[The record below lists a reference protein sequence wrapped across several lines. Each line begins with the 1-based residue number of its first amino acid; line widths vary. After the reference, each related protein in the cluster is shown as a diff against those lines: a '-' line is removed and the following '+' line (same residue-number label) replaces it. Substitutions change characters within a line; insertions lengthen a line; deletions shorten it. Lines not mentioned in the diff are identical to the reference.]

1 MDSDRWKQIDSLLQ
15 AVLERPPEERD
26 SFLRQASAGDQALE
40 REVRSLL
47 VSQQQAG
54 SFLEN
59 PAMEAAAWA
68 LDGLSQQGS
77 DLSIGETVSHYRVG
91 GKLGGGGMGVVY
103 KAEDLELGRFVALK
117 FLPDELAQDAQSLE
131 RFRREARAASSL
143 NHPNICTIH
152 EIGRDGKLSFIVMEF
167 LDGTT
172 LKHRIASVPG
182 GSSIEIETLVSL
194 AIEIADALEA
204 AHSAGIIHRDIKPA
218 NIFVT
223 QRGHAKVLD
232 FGLAKVSSVLEHRTD
247 VQRTAGPTLT
257 IEAQLT
263 SPGGILGTVS
273 YMSPEQ
279 VRAKPLDQRTD
290 LFSFGVVLYEMATG
304 ELPFRGESPTV
315 IFDCILNRAPTPAM
329 RLNPELPAELGRIID
344 KCLEKD
350 RDLRYQ
356 HASEIRA
363 DLRRL
368 KRDSDSGRVHSGPT
382 TLAPTAVA
390 KRSKVISSVA
400 AAVLAVCAAA
410 YFYFQHKPKLTDKDT
425 IVLADFKNTTG
436 DPVFDGTLRQGLA
449 VQLEQSPFLG
459 LLSERRIQKELGLMV
474 QPADA
479 RLTPD
484 LARQVCER
492 TSSAAVLEGSIAS
505 LGTQY
510 VLGLTAKNCRTG
522 DVLDEEQVQAARKED
537 VLKALSQIAS
547 KFRTRVGESLA
558 TVEKHDTPLAEATTP
573 SLEALK
579 AYSTAVKIH
588 GRPAVPLYLRAIE
601 IDPKFSMAYAHL
613 GQVYGQLGE
622 SDLSA
627 ESIGKAYELRDRA
640 SDPEKFFLAFSYDF
654 RVTGD
659 LEKAQQNCELWS
671 ITYPRDPLPPAFLTV
686 IYDINGQ
693 HERAIDEGK
702 KTIQRDPDFP
712 LGYANLAFAYQNL
725 DRLGDEENAMQRA
738 SERKVTFSDF
748 WVMRYVIAFLRA
760 DAAGMERAV
769 TQGKSEAEDMLADNQ
784 ALALAY
790 SGRLQQARSMSR
802 RAVDLAQQAGQR
814 ESAALYETAAA
825 LQEAFS
831 GNAPAAIRNAT
842 AALALSKD
850 REVEY
855 GAAFALAIA
864 GDSAGSQTLG
874 DDLEKRF
881 GQDTSVKF
889 NYLPAL
895 RALLNLGEPAK
906 AIDLLQ
912 IAIPYELGTP
922 RCTIH
927 GYFGALYPVYVR
939 GLAYLAA
946 RQGAQ
951 AAAEFQKI
959 LDHRGIVASDPIG
972 ALAHL
977 QLGRALVISGDKAKA
992 KAAYQDFLTLGKD
1005 ADPGLPILKQAK
1017 AEYALLLTQS
1027 R

>member
-1 MDSDRWKQIDSLLQ
+1 MDSDRWKQVDSLLQ
-15 AVLERPPEERD
+15 AVLERPPQERD
-26 SFLRQASAGDQALE
+26 AFLRRASAGDQALE

-47 VSQQQAG
+47 KSQQQAG
-54 SFLEN
+54 SFLES
-59 PAMEAAAWA
+59 PALEMTAWA
-68 LDGLSQQGS
+68 QVNQNRQEIRDPL
-77 DLSIGETVSHYRVG
+77 IGETVSHYRLM

-103 KAEDLELGRFVALK
+103 QAEDLELGRFVALK
-117 FLPDELAQDAQSLE
+117 FLPEELAQNALSLE

-152 EIGRDGKLSFIVMEF
+152 EIGRAGELSFIVMEF

-172 LKHRIASVPG
+172 LKHRVASATPG
-182 GSSIEIETLVSL
+182 RSLEIETLVPL

-223 QRGHAKVLD
+223 KRGHAKVLD
-232 FGLAKVSSVLEHRTD
+232 FGLAKVSSFQEHRAD
-247 VQRTAGPTLT
+247 EPVTAGPILTLDS
-257 IEAQLT
+257 QLT
-263 SPGGILGTVS
+263 SPGSILGTVS

-304 ELPFRGESPTV
+304 QLPFRGDSPTT
-315 IFDCILNRAPTPAM
+315 IFDCILNRAPTPAV
-329 RLNPELPAELGRIID
+329 RLNPDLPKDLERIID

-356 HASEIRA
+356 HAADIRA
-363 DLRRL
+363 DLKRL
-368 KRDSDSGRVHSGPT
+368 KRDSDSGRVLASAEP
-382 TLAPTAVA
+382 LAPTAIA
-390 KRSKVISSVA
+390 TRWKVIVPA
-400 AAVLAVCAAA
+400 VAAVLCAAA
-410 YFYFQHKPKLTDKDT
+410 YFYFHPRPKLTDKDT
-425 IVLADFKNTTG
+425 IVLADFTNTTG

-459 LLSERRIQKELGLMV
+459 LLSEPRIQKELGLMV

-510 VLGLTAKNCRTG
+510 VLGLTAKNCG
-522 DVLDEEQVQAARKED
+522 NGEVLDEEQVQAARKED
-537 VLKALSQIAS
+537 VLRALSQIAS

-558 TVEKHDTPLAEATTP
+558 TIEKHNTPLAEATTP

-579 AYSTAVKIH
+579 AFSAAQKIH
-588 GRPAVPLYLRAIE
+588 GRPALALFQRAIG
-601 IDPKFSMAYAHL
+601 IDPKFAMAYAQL

-627 ESIGKAYELRDRA
+627 ESIGKAYEFRNRA
-640 SDPEKFFLAFSYDF
+640 SDREKFFLTLSYDF

-671 ITYPRDPLPPAFLTV
+671 STYPRDALPPAFLSV
-686 IYDINGQ
+686 IYDVNGQ
-693 HERAIDEGK
+693 HERALEEGR
-702 KTIQRDPDFP
+702 KTIERDPDFP
-712 LGYANLAFAYQNL
+712 LGYANLAFTYQNL
-725 DRLGDEENAMQRA
+725 DRLGDGEKTLLRA
-738 SERKVTFSDF
+738 SDRGVSFPDF

-760 DAAGMERAV
+760 DQTGMERTV

-784 ALALAY
+784 AFVLAY
-790 SGRLQQARSMSR
+790 SGRLQQARLLSQ
-802 RAVDLAQQAGQR
+802 RAVQLAQQAGQR
-814 ESAALYETAAA
+814 ESAALYQTGAA
-825 LQEAFS
+825 LQEGFS
-831 GNAPAAIRNAT
+831 GNAPAAIRSAT

-855 GAAFALAIA
+855 GAAFALALA
-864 GDSAGSQTLG
+864 EDSSQSQILA

-881 GQDTSVKF
+881 GEDTSVKF
-889 NYLPAL
+889 DYLPAL
-895 RALLNLGEPAK
+895 RALLNRGGPSR

-912 IAIPYELGTP
+912 ISVPFELGTP

-927 GYFGALYPVYVR
+927 GFFGALYPVYVR
-939 GLAYLAA
+939 GLAYLDA
-946 RQGAQ
+946 RQSAS

-977 QLGRALVISGDKAKA
+977 QLGRALALPGGDKIKA
-992 KAAYQDFLTLGKD
+992 RVAYQDFLTLWKD
-1005 ADPGLPILKQAK
+1005 ADSDIPIYRQAK
-1017 AEYALLLTQS
+1017 AEYAKL

>member
-1 MDSDRWKQIDSLLQ
+1 MDSDRWKQVDSLLQ

-26 SFLRQASAGDQALE
+26 AFLRQASAGDQALE
-40 REVRSLL
+40 SEVRSLL
-47 VSQQQAG
+47 MSQQQAG
-54 SFLEN
+54 SFLES
-59 PAMEAAAWA
+59 PAMEVAFHAQSGADSETSHLPA
-68 LDGLSQQGS
+68 
-77 DLSIGETVSHYRVG
+77 GETISHYRLA

-103 KAEDLELGRFVALK
+103 KAQDLELGRFVALK
-117 FLPDELAQDAQSLE
+117 FLPDELAQDPHSLE

-152 EIGRDGKLSFIVMEF
+152 EIGKAGELSFIVMEF

-172 LKHRIASVPG
+172 LKHRIASVSRG
-182 GSSIEIETLVSL
+182 RALEIETLVSL
-194 AIEIADALEA
+194 GIEIADALEA

-223 QRGHAKVLD
+223 NRGHAKVLD
-232 FGLAKVSSVLEHRTD
+232 FGLAKVSSVLDHPNDAPGT
-247 VQRTAGPTLT
+247 VGPTLT
-257 IEAQLT
+257 LEDQLT

-304 ELPFRGESPTV
+304 QLPFRGENSSN
-315 IFDCILNRAPTPAM
+315 IFDCILNRAPTPAV
-329 RLNPELPAELGRIID
+329 RLNPDLPGELGRIID

-363 DLRRL
+363 DLKRL
-368 KRDSDSGRVHSGPT
+368 KRDSDSLRVHGS
-382 TLAPTAVA
+382 TATVGSTGVA
-390 KRSKVISSVA
+390 KRLKVIISA
-400 AAVLAVCAAA
+400 LATVLAVCAAA
-410 YFYFQHKPKLTDKDT
+410 YFYFQHRPKLTDKDT
-425 IVLADFKNTTG
+425 IVLADFTNTTG
-436 DPVFDGTLRQGLA
+436 DAVFDGTLRQGLS
-449 VQLEQSPFLG
+449 VQLQQSPFLR
-459 LLSERRIQKELGLMV
+459 LVSDERIRKELGLMV

-492 TSSAAVLEGSIAS
+492 TSSAAVLEGSISS

-522 DVLDEEQVQAARKED
+522 DVLDEEQSQAARKED
-537 VLKALSQIAS
+537 VLRALSQIAS

-558 TVEKHDTPLAEATTP
+558 TIEKHDTPLAEATTL

-579 AYSTAVKIH
+579 TYSAAVKIH
-588 GRPAVPLYLRAIE
+588 GRPAVALYRRAIE
-601 IDPKFSMAYAHL
+601 IDPKFAMAYAHL

-627 ESIGKAYELRDRA
+627 QSISKAYELRDRT
-640 SDPEKFFLAFSYDF
+640 SDPEKFFLTLSYDF

-659 LEKAQQNCELWS
+659 LEKAQQNCESWS
-671 ITYPRDPLPPAFLTV
+671 ITYPRDAMPPAFLSV
-686 IYDINGQ
+686 IYDVNGQ
-693 HERAIDEGK
+693 HERAIDEGR
-702 KTIQRDPDFP
+702 KTVERDPDFP
-712 LGYANLAFAYQNL
+712 FGYANLAFTYQNL
-725 DRLGDEENAMQRA
+725 DRLGDEENTLQRA
-738 SERKVTFSDF
+738 FERKVTLPDF
-748 WVMRYVIAFLRA
+748 WAMRYVIGFLRA
-760 DAAGMERAV
+760 DQAGMERAV
-769 TQGKSEAEDMLADNQ
+769 TQGKSEGEDMLADNE
-784 ALALAY
+784 ALVLAY
-790 SGRLQQARSMSR
+790 SGRLHQARSMSQ
-802 RAVDLAQQAGQR
+802 RAVELAQQAGQR

-825 LQEAFS
+825 LQEAFF
-831 GNAPAAIRNAT
+831 GNAPEAIRSAT
-842 AALALSKD
+842 AALVLSKD
-850 REVEY
+850 REVDY
-855 GAAFALAIA
+855 GAAFALTLA
-864 GDSAGSQTLG
+864 GDSSRAQTLV

-881 GQDTSVKF
+881 GEDTSVRF

-927 GYFGALYPVYVR
+927 GYYGALYPVYVR

-946 RQGAQ
+946 RQGTQ
-951 AAAEFQKI
+951 ATAEFQKI

-977 QLGRALVISGDKAKA
+977 QLGRALVITGDKAKA
-992 KAAYQDFLTLGKD
+992 KAAYQDFLTLWKD

-1017 AEYALLLTQS
+1017 AEYALLFT
-1027 R
+1027 

>member
-1 MDSDRWKQIDSLLQ
+1 MNSDRWKQVDSLLQ

-26 SFLRQASAGDQALE
+26 AFLRHASAGDLALE

-47 VSQQQAG
+47 KSQQQAG
-54 SFLEN
+54 SFLES
-59 PAMEAAAWA
+59 PAMEVAALAF
-68 LDGLSQQGS
+68 DPQSHEES
-77 DLSIGETVSHYRVG
+77 DLQIGETVSHYRLA

-103 KAEDLELGRFVALK
+103 KAQDLELGRFVALK
-117 FLPDELAQDAQSLE
+117 FLPDELAQDPQSLE

-152 EIGRDGKLSFIVMEF
+152 EIGRAGELSFIVMEF

-172 LKHRIASVPG
+172 LKHRIASVTPG
-182 GSSIEIETLVSL
+182 RSIEIETLVSL

-223 QRGHAKVLD
+223 SRGHAKVLD
-232 FGLAKVSSVLEHRTD
+232 FGLAKVSSVLDHRAD
-247 VQRTAGPTLT
+247 GHATAKPTLT
-257 IEAQLT
+257 IEDQLT

-304 ELPFRGESPTV
+304 ELPFRGESSTV
-315 IFDCILNRAPTPAM
+315 IFDCILNHAPTPAV
-329 RLNPELPAELGRIID
+329 RLNPDLPAELERIID

-363 DLRRL
+363 DLKRL
-368 KRDSDSGRVHSGPT
+368 KRDSDSGRV
-382 TLAPTAVA
+382 TAIA
-390 KRSKVISSVA
+390 KPGAATRWKFIVPGA
-400 AAVLAVCAAA
+400 AAVLAVFAAG
-410 YFYFQHKPKLTDKDT
+410 YFYFHRTPKLTDKDT
-425 IVLADFKNTTG
+425 IVLADFTNTTG

-449 VQLEQSPFLG
+449 VQLEQSPFLR
-459 LLSERRIQKELGLMV
+459 LLSDRRIQKELPLMV

-510 VLGLTAKNCRTG
+510 VVGLTAKNCRTG

-537 VLKALSQIAS
+537 ILTALSQIAS

-558 TVEKHDTPLAEATTP
+558 TIEKHDTPLAEATTP

-579 AYSTAVKIH
+579 AYSAAQKMH
-588 GRPAVPLYLRAIE
+588 GRPAVALYRRAIE
-601 IDPKFSMAYAHL
+601 IDPKFAVAYAFL

-627 ESIGKAYELRDRA
+627 ESISKAYELRDRA
-640 SDPEKFFLAFSYDF
+640 SDREKFVLALSYDF
-654 RVTGD
+654 RVTGN
-659 LEKAQQNCELWS
+659 LEKAQQDCELWS
-671 ITYPRDPLPPAFLTV
+671 VTYPRDAMPPAFLSV
-686 IYDINGQ
+686 IYDVNGQ
-693 HERAIDEGK
+693 HERAIDEGRS
-702 KTIQRDPDFP
+702 TIERDPDFP
-712 LGYANLAFAYQNL
+712 IGYANLAYTYQNL
-725 DRLGDEENAMQRA
+725 ERLGDEENTLQRA
-738 SERKVTFSDF
+738 SERKVAFPDF
-748 WVMRYVIAFLRA
+748 WVMRYNIAFLRA
-760 DAAGMERAV
+760 DQAGMERAV

-784 ALALAY
+784 AFVLAY
-790 SGRLQQARSMSR
+790 SGRLQQARRMSQ
-802 RAVDLAQQAGQR
+802 RAVELAQQAGQR

-831 GNAPAAIRNAT
+831 GNAPVAIRSAT
-842 AALALSKD
+842 AALELSKD

-855 GAAFALAIA
+855 GAAFALALA
-864 GDSAGSQTLG
+864 GDSSQSQILTN
-874 DDLEKRF
+874 DLEKRF
-881 GQDTSVKF
+881 GEDTSVRF
-889 NYLPAL
+889 NYVPAL
-895 RALLNLGEPAK
+895 RALLNLGEPSK
-906 AIDLLQ
+906 GIDLLE
-912 IAIPYELGTP
+912 IAVPYELGTP

-927 GYFGALYPVYVR
+927 GFFGALYPVYVR
-939 GLAYLAA
+939 GLSYLAA
-946 RQGAQ
+946 RRGAE

-959 LDHRGIVASDPIG
+959 LDHRGIVVSDPIG

-977 QLGRALVISGDKAKA
+977 QLGRALDLSGDKARA
-992 KAAYQDFLTLGKD
+992 KAAYQDFLTLWKD
-1005 ADPGLPILKQAK
+1005 ADPDIPILKQAK
-1017 AEYALLLTQS
+1017 AEYASLQ
-1027 R
+1027 